1 MPRSESRVTATIEQ
15 EGPWFIAYCK
25 EVPGANGQ
33 GRTREECLTSL
44 HQAILLMQAF
54 HSEESEKLPR

>member
-1 MPRSESRVTATIEQ
+1 MPRSESRFTTTIEQ

-33 GRTREECLTSL
+33 GRTREESLTSL
-44 HQAILLMQAF
+44 YEAILLMQAF
-54 HSEESEKLPR
+54 HSEESENLPL